1 MSRTCI
7 FTCSAFICF
16 THNCLSNGISYT
28 DLEREVKRVLLYEK
42 VCEEVNRK
50 ITALQIMQQQDG
62 TWRFCFEGSPLTDCH
77 MIFLLRLLG
86 QDKEIE
92 PFVAR
97 LASLQTNEGTWK
109 LYEDE
114 PVGNLSTTI
123 QAYAALLASRKYTK
137 EDINMKRAEAFIRER
152 GGIARAHFMT
162 KFLLALH
169 GGYEYPSLFHFPTP
183 ILFLPEDSPLSI
195 FELSSSARI
204 HLIPMMIC
212 MNKRFAVSKII
223 LPNLDHISGG
233 SKTQWFREERSPF
246 FQTLLRDVKKFLSYP
261 LSLHHKGYKEAERFM
276 IERIDT
282 NGTLYSYASATFY
295 MIYALLALGYS
306 IQSPLISNAV
316 LGLKSYIWNMN
327 KGVHLQNS
335 PSTVWDTA
343 LLSYSLQEG
352 GVPYDNQMIQKTTDY
367 LLQKQHKE
375 KKDWSVHAPS
385 LDPGGW
391 GFSNINTTIPDIDDT
406 TAALRALARSR
417 EGNQRVEES
426 WKKGIEWVKGLQNND
441 GGWGAF
447 ERGVTS
453 SFLTHFPLDNAGD
466 MITDPSTPDIT
477 GRVLEFFGT
486 YTPHELKDDQKN
498 RAIRWLINAQEK
510 NGSWYGKWGVSYIYG
525 TWAALTGLCAVGVPF
540 NHPTL
545 QKAATWLESIQH
557 SDGGWGESCR
567 SSIEKHYI
575 SLPFSTPSQT
585 AWALDALIAFYDKE
599 TPVIRKGISYL
610 LSHPT
615 RNQDYPTGIGLPDG
629 FYIRYHSYPHIF
641 PFLTFAHYVKK
652 YMK

>member
-1 MSRTCI
+1 M
-7 FTCSAFICF
+7 
-16 THNCLSNGISYT
+16 
-28 DLEREVKRVLLYEK
+28 LLHEK
-42 VCEEVNRK
+42 VREEVNRK
-50 ITALQIMQQQDG
+50 ITALRTMQHQDG

-77 MIFLLRLLG
+77 MIFLLKLLD
-86 QDKEIE
+86 QEQEIK
-92 PFVAR
+92 PFAAR

-114 PVGNLSTTI
+114 SVGNLSATI
-123 QAYAALLASRKYTK
+123 QAYAALLVSRKYAK
-137 EDINMKRAEAFIRER
+137 ENINMKRAEAFIRER

-169 GGYEYPSLFHFPTP
+169 GEYEYPSLFHFPTP

-212 MNKRFAVSKII
+212 MNKRFTVSKAL
-223 LPNLDHISGG
+223 LPNLDYISGG
-233 SKTQWFREERSPF
+233 SKKQWFREERSSL
-246 FQTLLRDVKKFLSYP
+246 FQTLLGDVKKFLSYP
-261 LSLHHKGYKEAERFM
+261 LSLHHKGDREAERFM

-295 MIYALLALGYS
+295 MIYALLALGHS

-316 LGLKSYIWNMN
+316 LGLKTYIWNMN
-327 KGVHLQNS
+327 KGFHLQNS

-343 LLSYSLQEG
+343 LLSYSLQEAH
-352 GVPYDNQMIQKTTDY
+352 VPHDNQMIRKATDY
-367 LLQKQHKE
+367 LLQKQHKG

-385 LDPGGW
+385 LDAGGW
-391 GFSNINTTIPDIDDT
+391 GFSDVNTTIPDIDDT
-406 TAALRALARSR
+406 TAVLRALARSR
-417 EGNQRVEES
+417 KGNQRIEKA
-426 WKKGIEWVKGLQNND
+426 WKKGIEWVKGLQNID
-441 GGWGAF
+441 GGWAAF

-453 SFLTHFPLDNAGD
+453 KVLTHLPLDNSGD
-466 MITDPSTPDIT
+466 MITDPSTSDIT

-486 YTPHELKDDQKN
+486 YAPNELQGDLKD
-498 RAIRWLINAQEK
+498 RAIRWLIHTQEK
-510 NGSWYGKWGVSYIYG
+510 NGSWHGKWGVCYIYG
-525 TWAALTGLCAVGVPF
+525 TWAALTGLRAVGVPS
-540 NHPTL
+540 NHTAL

-567 SSIEKHYI
+567 SSVEKKFI

-585 AWALDALIAFYDKE
+585 AWALDALIAFYDTE

-610 LSHPT
+610 LAHPT
-615 RNQDYPTGIGLPDG
+615 QNQDYPTGIGLPDG
-629 FYIRYHSYPHIF
+629 FYIRYHSYHHIF
-641 PFLTFAHYVKK
+641 PLLTFAHYIKK
-652 YMK
+652 YRK

>member
-1 MSRTCI
+1 M
-7 FTCSAFICF
+7 
-16 THNCLSNGISYT
+16 
-28 DLEREVKRVLLYEK
+28 LLYEK
-42 VCEEVNRK
+42 VREEVKRK
-50 ITALQIMQQQDG
+50 ITALQAIQQQDG

-77 MIFLLRLLG
+77 MIFLLKLLG
-86 QDKEIE
+86 QEQEIE

-97 LASLQTNEGTWK
+97 LVALQTDEGTWK

-114 PVGNLSTTI
+114 HVGNLSATI
-123 QAYAALLASRKYTK
+123 QAYTALLVSKMYTK
-137 EDINMKRAEAFIRER
+137 EDINMRRAEAFIRKQ
-152 GGIARAHFMT
+152 GGVTKAHFMT

-169 GGYEYPSLFHFPTP
+169 GGYEYPSLFYFPTP

-212 MNKRFAVSKII
+212 MNKRFTVPKTI
-223 LPNLDHISGG
+223 LPNLDYISGG
-233 SKTQWFREERSPF
+233 SKNQWFREERSPL
-246 FQTLLRDVKKFLSYP
+246 FQTLLGDVKKFLSYP
-261 LSLHHKGYKEAERFM
+261 LSLHHKGDREAERFM

-295 MIYALLALGYS
+295 MIYALLALGYP

-316 LGLKSYIWNMN
+316 LGLKTYIWNMN
-327 KGVHLQNS
+327 KGSHLQNS

-343 LLSYSLQEG
+343 LLSYSLQEAS
-352 GVPYDNQMIQKTTDY
+352 VPHDNQMIQQTTDY

-385 LDPGGW
+385 LDAGGW
-391 GFSNINTTIPDIDDT
+391 GFSDVNTTIPDVDDT
-406 TAALRALARSR
+406 TVALRALAESR
-417 EGNQRVEES
+417 KGNLKVKGAWE
-426 WKKGIEWVKGLQNND
+426 KGIEWVKGLQNID
-441 GGWGAF
+441 GGWAAF

-453 SFLTHFPLDNAGD
+453 KFLTHLPLDNSGD

-486 YTPHELKDDQKN
+486 YAPNELQGDPKD
-498 RAIRWLINAQEK
+498 RAIRWLIHTQGK
-510 NGSWYGKWGVSYIYG
+510 NGSWHGKWGVCYIYG
-525 TWAALTGLCAVGVPF
+525 TWAALTGLRAIGVPS
-540 NHPTL
+540 NHTAL
-545 QKAATWLESIQH
+545 QKAAKWLESIQH

-567 SSIEKHYI
+567 SSVEKRFI

-585 AWALDALIAFYDKE
+585 AWALDALIAFYDTE

-610 LSHPT
+610 LAHPT
-615 RNQDYPTGIGLPDG
+615 QNQDYPTGIGLPDG
-629 FYIRYHSYPHIF
+629 FYIRYHSYHHIF
-641 PFLTFAHYVKK
+641 PLLTFAHYINK
-652 YMK
+652 YRK